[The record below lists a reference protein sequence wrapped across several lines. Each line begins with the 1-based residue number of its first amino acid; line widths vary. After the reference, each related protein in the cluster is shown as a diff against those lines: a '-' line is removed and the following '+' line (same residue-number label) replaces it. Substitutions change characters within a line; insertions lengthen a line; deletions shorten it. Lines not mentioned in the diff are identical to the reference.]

1 MWCWCQVYG
10 YPGSIPSSLRAHC
23 WGSCNGYNILCLL
36 TRQAIFFFSPLR
48 AFPLREYWN
57 KFTNRKIWGPNPSPF
72 RMEAGAFPFLT
83 PHHSYRE
90 NSGCGRRW
98 EVFCRKK
105 GGTSLLSHSSL
116 SMLMPKPFSRDLAL
130 LHLSPSLTH
139 PPITWTVVPRT
150 QSDPAPLSLPRV
162 IIPKWETQAL

>member
-1 MWCWCQVYG
+1 MYG
-10 YPGSIPSSLRAHC
+10 HPGSIPSSLRAHC

-36 TRQAIFFFSPLR
+36 TRQTIFFFSPLR
-48 AFPLREYWN
+48 AFH
-57 KFTNRKIWGPNPSPF
+57 RKIWGLNPSPF

-90 NSGCGRRW
+90 NSGCGRWW

-116 SMLMPKPFSRDLAL
+116 SMLMPKLFSRDLAL

-139 PPITWTVVPRT
+139 PLITRTVVPRT